1 MKLAE
6 RIEILRKYFESIG
19 MKLTYGDRV
28 VASYQDSDGIYRNR
42 DTNAICIEVQYE
54 NCFYDYSSKEWKSN
68 ECELEIHILSNGL
81 WAIETIT
88 FEENV
93 ILGYFTEDVAKTILE
108 SLAKRKTLG

>member
-6 RIEILRKYFESIG
+6 KIKILTEYFESIG
-19 MKLTYGDRV
+19 MTLNYGDRV
-28 VASYQDSDGIYRNR
+28 IVSYQDSDGIYRNR
-42 DTNAICIEVQYE
+42 DTNATHIEVQYE

-68 ECELEIHILSNGL
+68 DCVLEIHILSNGL
-81 WAIETIT
+81 WAIETVT

-108 SLAKRKTLG
+108 NLAKRKTL

>member
-6 RIEILRKYFESIG
+6 KIKILTEYFESIG
-19 MKLTYGDRV
+19 MKLNYGDRV
-28 VASYQDSDGIYRNR
+28 IVSYQDSDGIYRNR
-42 DTNAICIEVQYE
+42 DTNATYIELQYE

-68 ECELEIHILSNGL
+68 DCELGIHILSNGL

-108 SLAKRKTLG
+108 NLAKRKTL